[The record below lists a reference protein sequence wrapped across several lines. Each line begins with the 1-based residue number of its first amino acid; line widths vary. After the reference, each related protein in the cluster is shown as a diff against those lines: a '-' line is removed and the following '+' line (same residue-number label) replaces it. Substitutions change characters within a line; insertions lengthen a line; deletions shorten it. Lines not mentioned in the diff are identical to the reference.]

1 MATAPEIIT
10 LTTFNTV
17 TLSGGEVF
25 TLATGFCGAF
35 YVHVMNLGPCT
46 VFYRADADP
55 FVDDPQSVMLPPG
68 AADNGIL
75 IPDGMQGLRFLAG
88 PRCAPGNGFGPP
100 PCKSG
105 AKGCVATITLRLV
118 RG

>member
-1 MATAPEIIT
+1 MSAADTVT
-10 LTTFNTV
+10 LATFNRI

-25 TLATGFCGAF
+25 TLTTGFCGAF
-35 YVHVMNLGPCT
+35 YINVMNLGPCT

-55 FVDDPQSVMLPPG
+55 SVDDPQSIMLPPF
-68 AADNGIL
+68 AADNSIL
-75 IPDGMQGLRFLAG
+75 IPDGIAGLRFIAG
-88 PRCAPGNGFGPP
+88 QPCAPGNGLGPP

-105 AKGCVATITLRLV
+105 AKGCVATITVRLV